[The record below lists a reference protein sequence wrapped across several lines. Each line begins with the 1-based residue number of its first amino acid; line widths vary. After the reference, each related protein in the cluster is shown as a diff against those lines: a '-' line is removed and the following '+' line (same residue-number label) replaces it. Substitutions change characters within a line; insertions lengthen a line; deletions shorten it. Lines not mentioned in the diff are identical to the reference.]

1 MGAGWAAGVTRA
13 RAMAGRRVGPAAAR
27 DLAGAPALYD
37 GLRALARTPYR
48 RGLDVRAGS
57 AEAGRTVTA
66 ALVWQLRVLAGW
78 QPRPGSAAVRLLAAR
93 FEIDNTRDR
102 LRALA
107 GAPQPPP
114 HRLGAL
120 ATAWPRLSAAASAA
134 EVRAVLAASLWG
146 DPGADSP
153 RAILT
158 GMRLSAAARTVANVP
173 PAARWA
179 AGEAALLVA
188 RERFVAARPLTPQAC
203 AHAVRALGA
212 AAVRAT
218 AFDGFRA
225 ALPPAARWVL
235 EDVREA
241 GDLWRAEAR
250 WWQAVERDGL
260 HLLRRAPLDVTPVV
274 GAVAVLGADA
284 WRVRAALECAA
295 HGGPARE
302 AFDELVG

>member
-13 RAMAGRRVGPAAAR
+13 RAMAGRRAGPETAR
-27 DLAGAPALYD
+27 GLATAPGLFDA
-37 GLRALARTPYR
+37 LRALAGTPYR
-48 RGLDVRAGS
+48 RGLDVRAGP
-57 AEAGRTVTA
+57 AEAGRSVTA

-107 GAPQPPP
+107 GEPQPPP

-120 ATAWPRLSAAASAA
+120 STAWPRLAGAASAA

-153 RAILT
+153 AAILT

-173 PAARWA
+173 TAARWA

-188 RERFVAARPLTPQAC
+188 REKFLAARPLAPAATAY
-203 AHAVRALGA
+203 AVRTLG

-218 AFDGFRA
+218 AFDDFRT
-225 ALPPAARWVL
+225 ALPPTARWAL
-235 EDVREA
+235 RDTGRP

-250 WWQAVERDGL
+250 WWSSIEREGL
-260 HLLRRAPLDVTPVV
+260 LLLRRARLDVTPVV